1 MMLEDKTLLE
11 QFKSGSRQALCDIYL
26 KYKNDLLKLAAILLH
41 DLGDAEDTVH
51 DVFVNFAQSTEK
63 IKLNG
68 NLKSYLSVCLA
79 NRARNKNRSNHQR
92 STKRLDDNQTVIP
105 DTKTPD
111 QWIIAG
117 EELKRFRDMLA
128 QLPYE
133 QKEVV
138 VLHLRADLTFKQIA
152 ELQAVSLSTVQGRYR
167 YGLDKLR
174 SLLNSEALK

>member
-1 MMLEDKTLLE
+1 MLEDKTLLH
-11 QFKSGSRQALCDIYL
+11 QFKSGSRQALCDIYQ

-51 DVFVNFAQSTEK
+51 DVFVNLARSPEK

-68 NLKSYLSVCLA
+68 NLKSYLSVCVA
-79 NRARNKNRSNHQR
+79 NRARNQNRTHRQR
-92 STKRLDDNQTVIP
+92 STNRLDDTGMMIP
-105 DTKTPD
+105 DTQTPD

-117 EELKRFRDMLA
+117 EELIRFREVLA
-128 QLPYE
+128 QLPYD

-152 ELQAVSLSTVQGRYR
+152 ELQAVSPSTVQGRYR

>member
-1 MMLEDKTLLE
+1 MVDDKILLG
-11 QFKSGSRQALCDIYL
+11 QFKSGSRQALCEIYQ

-51 DVFVNFAQSTEK
+51 DVFVTFAQSPEK

-68 NLKSYLSVCLA
+68 SLKSYLSVCVA
-79 NRARNKNRSNHQR
+79 NRARNQNRTNRQR
-92 STKRLDDNQTVIP
+92 VTNRLEESQTVIP
-105 DTKTPD
+105 DTQTPE

-117 EELKRFRDMLA
+117 EELKRFRELLA
-128 QLPYE
+128 QLPDE
-133 QKEVV
+133 QREVV

-152 ELQAVSLSTVQGRYR
+152 ELQGVSVSTVQGRYR

-174 SLLNSEALK
+174 SLLNSEALQ